1 MGHCSAIYSRKNEIK
16 CQTQMKK
23 EMLLQTFYCKHFFN
37 KIAVQIERRLSKP
50 KTSLLISSKL
60 HMQFQWL
67 HKMFVFTAWHK
78 IKKFSCQKFIHA
90 SLSRAIQ
97 PPRIFKKKY
106 RRGCNIGNLGKAP
119 FEVTGCLCLK

>member
-1 MGHCSAIYSRKNEIK
+1 
-16 CQTQMKK
+16 MKK

-78 IKKFSCQKFIHA
+78 IKKFSCQKFIHNF
-90 SLSRAIQ
+90 LSWVIQ
-97 PPRIFKKKY
+97 LLKGVATPATPNFTEVLEK
-106 RRGCNIGNLGKAP
+106 NLGVP
-119 FEVTGCLCLK
+119 